1 MDRSTPIYL
10 IGMTYSADAIGQ
22 RIPTD
27 TSRKVYANVRSVT
40 RSEWATAGQMGLKP
54 ELMAVIFEPDY
65 QGEEIVEINSKR
77 YGVYRTFHD
86 ANDRLEL
93 YLEEKAGV

>member
-10 IGMTYSADAIGQ
+10 IGMTYSVDAIGQ
-22 RIPTD
+22 RVPTE
-27 TSRKVYANVRSVT
+27 TSRKVYANIRSVT
-40 RSEWATAGQMGLKP
+40 RAEWATAGQRGLNP
-54 ELMAVIFEPDY
+54 QLMAVIFEPDY
-65 QGEEIVEINSKR
+65 QGEEIVEINQKR

-86 ANDRLEL
+86 SNDRLEL

>member
-1 MDRSTPIYL
+1 MDRTTPIYL
-10 IGMTYSADAIGQ
+10 IGVTYTADAIGQ
-22 RIPTD
+22 RVPTE

-54 ELMAVIFEPDY
+54 QFMAVVFAPDY
-65 QGEEIVEINSKR
+65 EGEEIVQIDAKR